1 VRIDNLRSDDSGGP
15 NLLAKKYALSSLS
28 FNIASSGVG
37 TFGGGALLGAT
48 PSMLSLD
55 GAPSLLR
62 MGGLLLRWIC
72 GMQGWQWWSNGGKS
86 S

>member
-37 TFGGGALLGAT
+37 TFGGGGFVRSNPINALAGRGTEPVENGWSSPEMDLWDA
-48 PSMLSLD
+48 
-55 GAPSLLR
+55 
-62 MGGLLLRWIC
+62 GLAVVE
-72 GMQGWQWWSNGGKS
+72 QWG
-86 S
+86 